1 MWKLFLLVVAI
12 AGLAK
17 CATPD
22 TTVPSTTPNDS
33 PASSAPTNTAPASS
47 PPTNTAPVSSAPT
60 NTAPAS
66 SASDQTLANAFQN
79 RTSNL
84 QVQGSGKVNR
94 ILADD
99 NDGSRHQKF
108 LLQLGSGQTLLVAH
122 NIDLAP
128 RIGSLNTGDTVEFY
142 GEYEWN
148 EKGGVIHWTHHDPAG
163 KHVGGWLSHNGKRY
177 E

>member
-1 MWKLFLLVVAI
+1 MRKLFLLVAAI
-12 AGLAK
+12 ASITS
-17 CATPD
+17 CATPNA
-22 TTVPSTTPNDS
+22 TIPSST
-33 PASSAPTNTAPASS
+33 
-47 PPTNTAPVSSAPT
+47 PTNTAPVST
-60 NTAPAS
+60 N
-66 SASDQTLANAFQN
+66 SDQTLANAFQN
-79 RTSNL
+79 RTSDL
-84 QVQGSGKVNR
+84 QVQGSGTVSR

-108 LLQLGSGQTLLVAH
+108 ILQLNSGQTILVAH

-128 RIGSLNTGDTVEFY
+128 RIDALKTGDTVDFY